1 MKIANTKKL
10 LITLGLVLVVGAARA
25 GTAQA
30 APISCP
36 IPDPGGVL
44 PDDGQGPN
52 QDTGDTRF
60 FYLDDLTG
68 GGTATCYA
76 EGDGNLQP
84 SDYPNLIDADQVDD
98 EGTGAGWT
106 EIALT
111 VSGFTES
118 GSFTID
124 PSVWS
129 AYNSVLLG
137 LKSGGGGE
145 TPTWAVFLLSEA
157 VTGGTFNIDDTGS
170 DQALSHAILWG
181 VDRTTVVPE
190 PTSLLLF
197 GSALGLAARFRRRR
211 QQPQP

>member
-1 MKIANTKKL
+1 LQTTNTKRL
-10 LITLGLVLVVGAARA
+10 LIALGLVLAVGAARA

-36 IPDPGGVL
+36 IPDPGGIL
-44 PDDGQGPN
+44 PDDGEGPN

-60 FYLDDLTG
+60 FYLDELTG

-84 SDYPNLIDADQVDD
+84 GDYPNLIDADQTDD
-98 EGTGAGWT
+98 EGTGIGWT
-106 EIALT
+106 ED
-111 VSGFTES
+111 VFTISAFEET
-118 GSFTID
+118 GTFTID

-129 AYNSVLLG
+129 AYSSVLLG

-145 TPTWAVFLLSEA
+145 TPVWAVFLLSEA
-157 VTGGTFNIDDTGS
+157 VTGGMFNIDDLEGG
-170 DQALSHAILWG
+170 DNALSHAILWG
-181 VDRTTVVPE
+181 VDGTTVIPE

-211 QQPQP
+211 QEQ